1 MSQYHTVIGLETHAE
16 LNTKTKIF
24 CGCKNEFGSKANTN
38 VCPVCLGL
46 PGALPL
52 LNRSVVEYAVR
63 MGLAL
68 NCTINGVS
76 YMDRKNY
83 YYPDLPKAYQIS
95 QSFVPL
101 CENGFVEFWYDGQIR
116 KVRIE
121 RIHIEEDAGKL
132 IHGDDNCGETF
143 IDLNR
148 CGVPLIEIVSK
159 PDIKSS
165 GEAYTYLKTLKA
177 ILNYLDIC
185 DCRMQEGSIRC
196 DVNVSVNKDGEA
208 LGTRCEMKN
217 VNSFSAVSRAIDYES
232 HRQIELLS
240 NGENI
245 DQQTLRW
252 DDIKG
257 KNYLMR
263 TKENADDYRYF
274 PEPDI
279 PCVFISDNDINKLAA
294 TIPELPNKKMIR
306 YISEYELDPKEAEY
320 IAFDQSLSQ
329 FFDECINTR
338 KYNAK
343 SYCRWVMGEL
353 AKHLNASQKELS
365 QTKLTS
371 ANLNDLL
378 DAVNDNVISNSAA
391 KAVFE
396 VLLEKGGEVDSIITG
411 LGLAQISDTKALE
424 SIAKHVIDSNEKS
437 VQDYRNGRSNA
448 LGFLIGQCMKHSNN
462 KANPV
467 KVKEILLALLG

>member
-24 CGCKNEFGSKANTN
+24 CGCKNEFGSKSNTN

-46 PGALPL
+46 PGALPV

-68 NCTINGVS
+68 NCTINNVS
-76 YMDRKNY
+76 HMDRKNY
-83 YYPDLPKAYQIS
+83 FYPDLPKAYQIS
-95 QSFVPL
+95 QSFVPI
-101 CENGFVEFWYDGQIR
+101 CENGFVEFWYDGQVR
-116 KVRIE
+116 RVRIE

-132 IHGDDNCGETF
+132 VHAGDRAEETY

-159 PDIKSS
+159 PDLTSS
-165 GEAYTYLKTLKA
+165 GEAYAYLKTLKA
-177 ILNYLDIC
+177 ILAYLGIC
-185 DCRMQEGSIRC
+185 DCQMQEGSIRC
-196 DVNVSVNKDGEA
+196 DVNVSVNKEGEA

-232 HRQIELLS
+232 NRQTELLKS
-240 NGENI
+240 GESI
-245 DQQTLRW
+245 HQQTFRW

-263 TKENADDYRYF
+263 SKENADDYRYF

-279 PCVFISDNDINKLAA
+279 PSVFISESDINKLAE
-294 TIPELPNKKMIR
+294 TIPELPNAKMIR
-306 YISEYELDPKEAEY
+306 YVTEYGLDTKEAEY

-329 FFDECINTR
+329 FFDECINTC
-338 KYNAK
+338 KYPAK
-343 SYCRWVMGEL
+343 SYCSWIMGEL
-353 AKHLNASQKELS
+353 AKHLNASQKGLS

-371 ANLNDLL
+371 AMLNDLL
-378 DAVNDNVISNSAA
+378 DAVNSNVISNSAA
-391 KAVFE
+391 KSVFE
-396 VLLEKGGEVDSIITG
+396 VLLEKGGEVDSIIDE
-411 LGLAQISDTKALE
+411 LGLAQISDTKTLE
-424 SIAKHVIDSNEKS
+424 SIAKQVIDNNEKT
-437 VQDYRNGRSNA
+437 VQDYHSGRSNA

-467 KVKEILLALLG
+467 KVKEILLTLLG

>member
-143 IDLNR
+143 IDFNR

-257 KNYLMR
+257 KNFLLR

-279 PCVFISDNDINKLAA
+279 PCVFISDNDIKKLAA

-424 SIAKHVIDSNEKS
+424 AIAKQVIDSNEKS

>member
-24 CGCKNEFGSKANTN
+24 CGCKNEFGSKSNTN

-46 PGALPL
+46 PGALPV

-68 NCTINGVS
+68 NCTINSVS
-76 YMDRKNY
+76 HMDRKNY
-83 YYPDLPKAYQIS
+83 FYSDLPKAYQIS
-95 QSFVPL
+95 QSFVPI
-101 CENGFVEFWYDGQIR
+101 CENGFVEFWYDGQVR
-116 KVRIE
+116 RVRIE

-132 IHGDDNCGETF
+132 VHAGDRAEETY

-159 PDIKSS
+159 PDLRSS
-165 GEAYTYLKTLKA
+165 GEAYAYLKTLKA
-177 ILNYLDIC
+177 ILAYLGIC
-185 DCRMQEGSIRC
+185 DCQMQEGSIRC

-208 LGTRCEMKN
+208 LGIRCEMKN

-232 HRQIELLS
+232 NRQTELLKS
-240 NGENI
+240 GESI
-245 DQQTLRW
+245 HQQTFRW

-263 TKENADDYRYF
+263 SKENADDYRYF

-279 PCVFISDNDINKLAA
+279 PSVFISERDINKLAE
-294 TIPELPNKKMIR
+294 TIPELPNAKMIR
-306 YISEYELDPKEAEY
+306 YVTEYGLDTKEAEY

-329 FFDECINTR
+329 FFDDCINTN
-338 KYNAK
+338 KYPAK
-343 SYCRWVMGEL
+343 SYCSWIMGEL
-353 AKHLNASQKELS
+353 AKHLNASQKGLS

-371 ANLNDLL
+371 AMLNDLL
-378 DAVNDNVISNSAA
+378 DAVNSNVISNSAA
-391 KAVFE
+391 KSVFE
-396 VLLEKGGEVDSIITG
+396 VLLEKGGEVESIIAK
-411 LGLAQISDTKALE
+411 LGLAQISDTKTLE
-424 SIAKHVIDSNEKS
+424 SIAKQVIDNNEKT
-437 VQDYRNGRSNA
+437 VQDYHSGRSNA

-467 KVKEILLALLG
+467 KVKEILLTLLG

>member
-1 MSQYHTVIGLETHAE
+1 M
-16 LNTKTKIF
+16 
-24 CGCKNEFGSKANTN
+24 
-38 VCPVCLGL
+38 
-46 PGALPL
+46 
-52 LNRSVVEYAVR
+52 
-63 MGLAL
+63 
-68 NCTINGVS
+68 
-76 YMDRKNY
+76 
-83 YYPDLPKAYQIS
+83 
-95 QSFVPL
+95 
-101 CENGFVEFWYDGQIR
+101 EFWYDGQIR

-143 IDLNR
+143 IDFNR

-196 DVNVSVNKDGEA
+196 DVNVSVNKEGEA

-279 PCVFISDNDINKLAA
+279 PCVFISDNDIKKLAA
-294 TIPELPNKKMIR
+294 AIPELPNKKMIR

-329 FFDECINTR
+329 LFDECINTR

-411 LGLAQISDTKALE
+411 LGLAQISDTKVLE
-424 SIAKHVIDSNEKS
+424 SIAKQVIDSNEKS